1 MILWDEI
8 GRAGGGAVL
17 WQLGVNSMALP
28 PVIDYGSD
36 YLKDLVVRSVR
47 SLVLLESTENITHL
61 HLNIGTRRG
70 YGKEKHVT
78 CDFGTHGWVCCCL
91 SVSPDYT
98 LGKHT

>member
-47 SLVLLESTENITHL
+47 SLVLLESTENITRL
-61 HLNIGTRRG
+61 HLNTGTRRG

-78 CDFGTHGWVCCCL
+78 CDFGTRGWVCCYL
-91 SVSPDYT
+91 SS
-98 LGKHT
+98 LLIKL